1 MVEIS
6 MNQKKCNNLDLN
18 IIVSDDHFYQLSNSI
33 NLTKITMKTRFISV
47 LFYLMAVVGLG
58 AIVLPIN
65 AQEVWISNSA
75 LSNRGITCMAHLDE
89 NTLIFGSNEG
99 VYLHSEDGAV
109 SQLHQSTN
117 GSITSILVSRRGARL
132 ILLAGTQ
139 NGGVFRSVD
148 NGNTWEPSNRGLGSY
163 AMTRIMELPDG
174 IVYAGTQ
181 SGGLYRSENRGESWL
196 LCGLEGEIV
205 TGVAYSAKGSIL
217 CSTYRGVFVS
227 ESGKGGWKETNSG
240 LTNKVIES
248 LLVTSNGT
256 VVAGCYNVG
265 PCAPGGMFRS
275 IDNGETWKQVGFEHQ
290 HIKSLY
296 EAEKGKLLAGTWCGG
311 IFTSDDNALSWS
323 AVNNGLRELCVQSLV
338 VSSGGTMTVACYGS
352 EQLRTV
358 YQYRKRVEEP
368 IAGEPIQPMI
378 QKVYPN
384 PITNSTTITYNVT
397 EKSAVQITIVNAVGE
412 TVATL
417 ISSVHQPGVYTIKW
431 NAENAE
437 SGSYGVRVVCDKRIE
452 TIPLVV
458 LK

>member
-1 MVEIS
+1 
-6 MNQKKCNNLDLN
+6 
-18 IIVSDDHFYQLSNSI
+18 
-33 NLTKITMKTRFISV
+33 
-47 LFYLMAVVGLG
+47 
-58 AIVLPIN
+58 
-65 AQEVWISNSA
+65 
-75 LSNRGITCMAHLDE
+75 MAHLDE
-89 NTLIFGSNEG
+89 NRLFFGTNEG
-99 VYLHSEDGAV
+99 IYSYNEDGAI
-109 SQLHQSTN
+109 SQVHQSTN
-117 GSITSILVSRRGARL
+117 GSITSLLVSRRGIQL

-139 NGGVFRSVD
+139 NGGVFRSID
-148 NGNTWEPSNRGLGSY
+148 GGNTWEPSNRGLGSY

-174 IVYAGTQ
+174 IIYAGTQ

-205 TGVAYSAKGSIL
+205 TGVAYTTKGTIL
-217 CSTYRGVFVS
+217 CSTYRGVFAS

-296 EAEKGKLLAGTWCGG
+296 EVANGKLLAGTWCGG
-311 IFTSDDNALSWS
+311 VFTSVDNAVSWS
-323 AVNNGLRELCVQSLV
+323 AVNNGLNELCVQSLV
-338 VSSGGTMTVACYGS
+338 VSANGKMTVACYGS

-358 YQYRKRVEEP
+358 YQYQKQIEEP
-368 IAGEPIQPMI
+368 IAGEKLLPII

-384 PITNSTTITYNVT
+384 PITSGTTITYT
-397 EKSAVQITIVNAVGE
+397 IPEKSAVQITIVNAVGE
-412 TVATL
+412 TVANL

-431 NAENAE
+431 NADNAE
-437 SGSYGVRVVCDKRIE
+437 SGSYGVRVVCDKRTE